1 MVDRSATLNKIEDV
15 KVYAC
20 GLYDVQVSQGDT
32 VTLGEFSTGTNLLRA
47 VLNRKDT
54 GADVTCTV
62 SNNVVIVS
70 GAGTNLNCKL
80 YVYGVKA

>member
-32 VTLGEFSTGTNLLRA
+32 TAVPEFSTGTNLLRA

-54 GADVTCTV
+54 GADVTCT
-62 SNNVVIVS
+62 I
-70 GAGTNLNCKL
+70 C
-80 YVYGVKA
+80 

>member
-1 MVDRSATLNKIEDV
+1 MVDRSAALNKIEDV

-32 VTLGEFSTGTNLLRA
+32 VTLGEFSSGTNLLRA

-62 SNNVVIVS
+62 SNNVVTIA

>member
-20 GLYDVQVSQGDT
+20 GLYDVQVSIGDT
-32 VTLGEFSTGTNLLRA
+32 VTLSEFSNSTTLLRA

-54 GADVTCTV
+54 GAEVTCTV
-62 SNNVVIVS
+62 SNNVVTITS
-70 GAGTNLNCKL
+70 AGTNLNCKL